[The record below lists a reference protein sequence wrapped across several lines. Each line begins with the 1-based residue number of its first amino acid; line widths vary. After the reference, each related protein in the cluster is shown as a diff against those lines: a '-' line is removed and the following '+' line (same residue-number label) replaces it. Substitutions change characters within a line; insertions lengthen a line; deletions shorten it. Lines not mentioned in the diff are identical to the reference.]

1 MDRREQLLAAGL
13 EVFAEVGYHRTT
25 VADIVQRAGVAQGTF
40 YYHFETKQAFF
51 RSLLDSFFALI
62 EQALLEAESGQ
73 PVSRSART
81 TAELAAQ
88 VRDVIVRILTI
99 YRDNRSLARLFLREA
114 IGLEPDYADAW
125 ENFTSRLADIIA
137 ASIEDAVKRDL
148 LLPQNSRVAAY
159 CIVGMLERVAYHWLA
174 EEASHD
180 IEELATA
187 VARFEMFGLSGSAS
201 PQMTPAL
208 SKQRTGESHDPTT
221 S

>member
-62 EQALLEAESGQ
+62 EQALLEADL
-73 PVSRSART
+73 VSRSART

-125 ENFTSRLADIIA
+125 ENFTSRLANITA

-201 PQMTPAL
+201 PHMTPAL